1 MSSDFKDKKLEEN
14 KIENGLLSSKRN
26 DENNKNGAK
35 NRIDSPTRVAFR
47 RLKKSKM
54 SMISLAVI
62 SFFIL
67 MAAFAPFVTPFEYND
82 LNMRGNEISANLVTF
97 QIDEDNFVLYK
108 LKDHSFHA
116 ITENAEYI
124 ERVDPVKRNRE
135 ERYNVYDFDGKE
147 VIMDY
152 SNARDVGFP
161 IVTVDGQAV
170 EMQKRWNRTNILGTD
185 NLGRCVYTRIV
196 YGARISLSVGLVA
209 VAIRVFLG
217 ILIGSIAGYYGGKID
232 NILMRFAD
240 MVMCFPQLLI
250 IITIIVIVGPSIFNV
265 MIVLGVLGWPGI
277 ARIVRGQILSLRE
290 QEFMEAAEA
299 LGLSDFRKIFRH
311 LLPNIMA
318 SVVVFA
324 TIGIAGAILTEA
336 ALSFLGLGV
345 QPPTPSWGNM
355 IQAARSIYA
364 LQRQWWLW
372 VPPGLAIFVTV
383 MSFNILGDGLRDAL
397 DPKLKK

>member
-1 MSSDFKDKKLEEN
+1 MSSDTKTK
-14 KIENGLLSSKRN
+14 KIETSNITNEKT
-26 DENNKNGAK
+26 K
-35 NRIDSPTRVAFR
+35 IDSPTRVAFR

-54 SMISLAVI
+54 SMVSLVVI
-62 SFFIL
+62 TLFMI
-67 MAAFAPFVTPFEYND
+67 MAIFAPFVTPVGYNE

-97 QIDEDNFVLYK
+97 QIDEDSFVLYK

-116 ITENAEYI
+116 ITEDARYI
-124 ERVDPVKRNRE
+124 ERVDPLKRNRK
-135 ERYNVYDFDGKE
+135 ERYNVYDFNGAE

-152 SNARDVGFP
+152 TNARDVGFP
-161 IVTVDGQAV
+161 IVTIDGQAV
-170 EMQKRWNRTNILGTD
+170 SMERKWNRSNILGTD
-185 NLGRCVYTRIV
+185 NLGRDVYTRIV

-217 ILIGSIAGYYGGKID
+217 ILIGSLAGYYGGKID
-232 NILMRFAD
+232 NVLMRFAD

-265 MIVLGVLGWPGI
+265 MIVLGILGWPGI

-372 VPPGLAIFVTV
+372 VPPGLAIFITV